1 MTFSI
6 MTFSVMTLSIKRD
19 IQDFTQHN
27 AEHCYAH
34 CWLCPEKFMLSVTYK
49 PFMLSD
55 IMMNVVMLNVPYD
68 KNSLDI
74 SLPMTLFGSVVDPM
88 TKVCTRVNCHH

>member
-1 MTFSI
+1 
-6 MTFSVMTLSIKRD
+6 
-19 IQDFTQHN
+19 
-27 AEHCYAH
+27 
-34 CWLCPEKFMLSVTYK
+34 MLSVTYK

-55 IMMNVVMLNVPYD
+55 IMMNVVMLSVPYD

-74 SLPMTLFGSVVDPM
+74 SLPMTLFGSVVDDM